1 MQTMQRVG
9 IDSDWRN
16 YEVFYNH
23 LQLIYL
29 GVVELNLGII
39 GCYGENI

>member
-23 LQLIYL
+23 LQIEISWDSRIEFGYYWVLW
-29 GVVELNLGII
+29 
-39 GCYGENI
+39 